1 MKGFTMSQNYVK
13 YFHNNSGGLD
23 WVHADDWK
31 SLQDAGW
38 ILSDGLGRIYSA
50 KRIGLSLH
58 DAIVEWQSVTG
69 LDPAAEGC
77 NCCGR
82 PHDFTEYD
90 ANDNFVAE
98 MVVNRAPSTWSV
110 EK

>member
-1 MKGFTMSQNYVK
+1 MAKNYVQ
-13 YFHNNSGGLD
+13 YSHNNSGGVD
-23 WVHADDWK
+23 WLTADDWK
-31 SLQDAGW
+31 KLQEAGW

-58 DAIVEWQSVTG
+58 DAIVEWENVTG
-69 LDPAAEGC
+69 QDAAAEGC

-82 PHDFTEYD
+82 PHDFTEY
-90 ANDNFVAE
+90 NENGEFVAE
-98 MVVNRAPSTWSV
+98 MVINRVPSTWSI

>member
-1 MKGFTMSQNYVK
+1 MVKNYVQ
-13 YFHNNSGGLD
+13 YSHNNSGGVD
-23 WVHADDWK
+23 WLTSDDWK
-31 SLQDAGW
+31 KLEEAGW
-38 ILSDGLGRIYSA
+38 ILSDRNTYSNRIYSA

-58 DAIVEWQSVTG
+58 DAIVEWESTTG
-69 LDPAAEGC
+69 LDAAAEGC

-82 PHDFTEYD
+82 PHDFTEYGE
-90 ANDNFVAE
+90 NDKFVAE